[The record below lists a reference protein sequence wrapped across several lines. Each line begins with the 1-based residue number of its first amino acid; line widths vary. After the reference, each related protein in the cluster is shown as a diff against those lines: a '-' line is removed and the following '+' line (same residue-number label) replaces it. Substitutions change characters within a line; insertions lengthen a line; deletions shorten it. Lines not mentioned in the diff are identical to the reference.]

1 MVVVEEWELDLAV
14 FGQVFFR
21 VNPDGAMEHVSFRD
35 MQIEGMADWNEVS
48 RRIDKDFIDA
58 LVGGDNQ
65 GVTEARVY
73 KVRQKDE

>member
-1 MVVVEEWELDLAV
+1 
-14 FGQVFFR
+14 
-21 VNPDGAMEHVSFRD
+21 MEHVSFRD

-65 GVTEARVY
+65 GVTEAKVY